1 MDSNAKH
8 LTNIY
13 ELFIF
18 KQLIT
23 EPTRFTANSSS
34 IVDHI
39 ATTSPRS
46 IAKAGEISISLS
58 DQFMVFCVRKF
69 EVGVLK
75 DHKTIKTR
83 RVENFN
89 EQMFLTD
96 VASITW
102 IRALGQT
109 DDINILVSNWSNLFS
124 SVIEKHAPVQ
134 KMRVSDKYC
143 PLVNAD
149 LRALIKSKDEL
160 KLVECSYILKLAM
173 PFIEDS
179 PIYLFN
185 TSLETSQFPDP

>member
-13 ELFIF
+13 ELYIF
-18 KQLIT
+18 KQLVT

-96 VASITW
+96 VASINW

-109 DDINILVSNWSNLFS
+109 DDINILVSNWPISFHRSSRNMPLFKRCES
-124 SVIEKHAPVQ
+124 RISIAPWS
-134 KMRVSDKYC
+134 MLILGHLLS
-143 PLVNAD
+143 
-149 LRALIKSKDEL
+149 LRMS
-160 KLVECSYILKLAM
+160 
-173 PFIEDS
+173 
-179 PIYLFN
+179 
-185 TSLETSQFPDP
+185 